1 MLNCAI
7 LICTKSRNTIF
18 YNTALYY
25 TALHH
30 TKLHYTVGGGLAEW
44 YPTYLLRYSG
54 ASLDQAGLLVGV
66 ATVLG
71 GIGGNVLGV

>member
-18 YNTALYY
+18 YY